1 MLPFVFAYNC
11 YDDWCKPSMLGNT
24 LCDYSCMTLECGWDE
39 GDCDDLC
46 ECDPSLLGDGK
57 CDSTCDFWRCKFD
70 GGDCSVCKK
79 GCSLSDLGD
88 GKCDDSCN
96 DPLCGFDG
104 GDCSE
109 RSAEVYV
116 SSTGEGEG
124 IGSWDHPFLSVSK
137 ALTFSAN
144 KRLRVWLLEG
154 SHSLT
159 PLEPSIIL
167 DRTSVTQAYQAPAE
181 LIIETL
187 YCGTSEHPLCASNK
201 AELRIGDPSV
211 RIEVDSSLELRSLIV
226 DGTVQL
232 KEGCSLGTCFYCPDV
247 TNGIN
252 DRGQPV
258 SPDEYA
264 EQSLCDANKDFSFIT
279 VLPSATLKLSN
290 VIVRNFRQQYMSII
304 ESYGA
309 NISATDSVFESIQV
323 HGEDANNS
331 VISQRTSAGG
341 AFIFTRVN
349 VLYLNQGY
357 ECTGPRSSPSS
368 SEYNLKGFM
377 HLKGAASI
385 HLDYFTAK
393 FNHADYQKLNDSEG
407 PKALI
412 VVESPEACTI
422 ENSELVSN
430 IGQNLYLLEAY
441 FREQAS
447 QPLFKYE
454 FSIKRTRFSRNY
466 TGFGQLVKVEL

>member
-1 MLPFVFAYNC
+1 
-11 YDDWCKPSMLGNT
+11 
-24 LCDYSCMTLECGWDE
+24 MTLACGWDG

-57 CDSTCDFWRCKFD
+57 CDSTCDSWKCKFD

-79 GCSLSDLGD
+79 GCSPSDLGD

-252 DRGQPV
+252 DRGEPV

-279 VLPSATLKLSN
+279 VLASATLKLSHA
-290 VIVRNFRQQYMSII
+290 ILRNFRQQYRSLI
-304 ESYGA
+304 EAYGA
-309 NISATDSVFESIQV
+309 NISATDTDFESIQV
-323 HGEDANNS
+323 HGEDDNNA
-331 VISQRTSAGG
+331 VISQRTPAGG
-341 AFIFTRVN
+341 VFIFTRVN

-357 ECTGPRSSPSS
+357 EYIRL
-368 SEYNLKGFM
+368 SEISLKGFIC
-377 HLKGAASI
+377 LKGATSV

-393 FNHADYQKLNDSEG
+393 FNHVDNKQIGESED

-412 VVESPEACTI
+412 VVERPEAFTI
-422 ENSELVSN
+422 ENSELASN